1 MWRDLP
7 IDLISRS
14 PIARWAPVPLRL
26 IVGYG
31 FMEHGF
37 AKLARG
43 LDAFPAILQALGVPA
58 PHLMG
63 WLTIL
68 VEIFGGLAVLLGA
81 LVPLASI
88 PMAAVLLVAIFTVH
102 LPYGFS
108 SIKLQAVTAA
118 GAQFGPPGFETD
130 LLYLACLAALVLGG
144 SGPLAIDGLLAKRR
158 EITRPSIADGRDA
171 SDMNAGFGSWL
182 LGMSLGASALGG
194 MLGMASGI
202 FIVLAATTFG
212 SALLYAISG
221 FGFAV
226 LAAPLFLLF
235 LDPARAIQLVIIIST
250 VLSIIVLR
258 GLLPAIAPWLLLR
271 LALGSLVGLPLGL
284 VAFRYAD
291 PILVRA
297 AAGAM
302 IFGFAILMAVSR
314 RRSGQPGQGK
324 HWTAFAMSPG
334 LDLAAGAVSGIA
346 SALVGQPGP
355 PVLIYLLLAGAA
367 ARTVRA
373 TLLAFFALS
382 YGVTL
387 ASHAATIGIPAPT
400 WLAAGILIPFA
411 FLGGLAGRPIGDR
424 LGAEAFAML
433 AIALLAVAG
442 AYTLGAAAVAFA
454 AA

>member
-1 MWRDLP
+1 
-7 IDLISRS
+7 
-14 PIARWAPVPLRL
+14 
-26 IVGYG
+26 
-31 FMEHGF
+31 
-37 AKLARG
+37 
-43 LDAFPAILQALGVPA
+43 
-58 PHLMG
+58 
-63 WLTIL
+63 
-68 VEIFGGLAVLLGA
+68 
-81 LVPLASI
+81 
-88 PMAAVLLVAIFTVH
+88 
-102 LPYGFS
+102 
-108 SIKLQAVTAA
+108 
-118 GAQFGPPGFETD
+118 
-130 LLYLACLAALVLGG
+130 
-144 SGPLAIDGLLAKRR
+144 
-158 EITRPSIADGRDA
+158 
-171 SDMNAGFGSWL
+171 MNMNLGFGSWL
-182 LGMSLGASALGG
+182 IGMSLGAGGG
-194 MLGMASGI
+194 MLGMASGM
-202 FIVLAATTFG
+202 FIVLAPTTFVA
-212 SALLYAISG
+212 ALLYAVTG

-235 LDPARAIQLVIIIST
+235 TDPAPATQLVIIIST
-250 VLSIIVLR
+250 VLSIVVLR

-291 PILVRA
+291 PFLVRA

-346 SALVGQPGP
+346 GALVGQPGP
-355 PVLIYLLLAGAA
+355 PVLIYLLLAGTA

-387 ASHAATIGIPAPT
+387 ASHAATIGITAPT

-411 FLGGLAGRPIGDR
+411 FLGCLAGRPIGDR
-424 LGAEAFAML
+424 LGAEAFAKL
-433 AIALLAVAG
+433 AIALLAMAG

-454 AA
+454 TA

>member
-1 MWRDLP
+1 MTAGL
-7 IDLISRS
+7 
-14 PIARWAPVPLRL
+14 
-26 IVGYG
+26 G
-31 FMEHGF
+31 F
-37 AKLARG
+37 
-43 LDAFPAILQALGVPA
+43 
-58 PHLMG
+58 
-63 WLTIL
+63 
-68 VEIFGGLAVLLGA
+68 
-81 LVPLASI
+81 
-88 PMAAVLLVAIFTVH
+88 
-102 LPYGFS
+102 
-108 SIKLQAVTAA
+108 
-118 GAQFGPPGFETD
+118 
-130 LLYLACLAALVLGG
+130 
-144 SGPLAIDGLLAKRR
+144 
-158 EITRPSIADGRDA
+158 
-171 SDMNAGFGSWL
+171 WL
-182 LGMSLGASALGG
+182 LGMSFGASALGG

-212 SALLYAISG
+212 AALLYAISG

-235 LDPARAIQLVIIIST
+235 LDPAPAIQLVIILSM
-250 VLSIIVLR
+250 VLSIVVLR

-297 AAGAM
+297 AAGAT
-302 IFGFAILMAVSR
+302 IFGFAVLMAVSR
-314 RRSGQPGQGK
+314 RWSGQLGERK

-346 SALVGQPGP
+346 GALVGQPGP
-355 PVLIYLLLAGAA
+355 PVLIYLLLAGTA

-373 TLLAFFALS
+373 TLLAFFARS

-387 ASHAATIGIPAPT
+387 ASHAATIGITAPT

-424 LGAEAFAML
+424 LGAEAFALL

-442 AYTLGAAAVAFA
+442 AYTLGAAALAFA
-454 AA
+454 

>member
-1 MWRDLP
+1 STAFWQSAEK
-7 IDLISRS
+7 SR
-14 PIARWAPVPLRL
+14 VPRC
-26 IVGYG
+26 
-31 FMEHGF
+31 
-37 AKLARG
+37 K
-43 LDAFPAILQALGVPA
+43 PGVPN
-58 PHLMG
+58 M
-63 WLTIL
+63 
-68 VEIFGGLAVLLGA
+68 
-81 LVPLASI
+81 S
-88 PMAAVLLVAIFTVH
+88 
-102 LPYGFS
+102 
-108 SIKLQAVTAA
+108 
-118 GAQFGPPGFETD
+118 
-130 LLYLACLAALVLGG
+130 
-144 SGPLAIDGLLAKRR
+144 
-158 EITRPSIADGRDA
+158 
-171 SDMNAGFGSWL
+171 AGFGSWL
-182 LGMSLGASALGG
+182 FDMSLGPSALGG
-194 MLGMASGI
+194 ILGMASGI
-202 FIVLAATTFG
+202 FVVLAATTFG

-250 VLSIIVLR
+250 ALSIAVLR

-314 RRSGQPGQGK
+314 RRSGQPGEGK
-324 HWTAFAMSPG
+324 HWTVFAMAPG
-334 LDLAAGAVSGIA
+334 LVLVAGCLSGFA
-346 SALVGQPGP
+346 TARGGPPGP

-367 ARTVRA
+367 PRTVRA

-387 ASHAATIGIPAPT
+387 ASHAATIGIPGPT
-400 WLAAGILIPFA
+400 WLAAGILLPFA

-424 LGAEAFAML
+424 LGAEAFALL
-433 AIALLAVAG
+433 AIAVLAVAG

-454 AA
+454 TA

>member
-1 MWRDLP
+1 MESLP
-7 IDLISRS
+7 LVD
-14 PIARWAPVPLRL
+14 ATHTGAPD
-26 IVGYG
+26 
-31 FMEHGF
+31 MS
-37 AKLARG
+37 A
-43 LDAFPAILQALGVPA
+43 
-58 PHLMG
+58 
-63 WLTIL
+63 
-68 VEIFGGLAVLLGA
+68 
-81 LVPLASI
+81 
-88 PMAAVLLVAIFTVH
+88 
-102 LPYGFS
+102 GFS
-108 SIKLQAVTAA
+108 
-118 GAQFGPPGFETD
+118 
-130 LLYLACLAALVLGG
+130 
-144 SGPLAIDGLLAKRR
+144 
-158 EITRPSIADGRDA
+158 
-171 SDMNAGFGSWL
+171 SWL
-182 LGMSLGASALGG
+182 LGTNALGG
-194 MLGMASGI
+194 MFGMAIGI

-250 VLSIIVLR
+250 AVSIAVLR
-258 GLLPAIAPWLLLR
+258 GLLQAIAPWLLLR

-314 RRSGQPGQGK
+314 RQSDPPGKGN
-324 HWTAFAMSPG
+324 HWTAFAMNPG
-334 LDLAAGAVSGIA
+334 LDLAAGAISGFA

-367 ARTVRA
+367 PRTVRA

-387 ASHAATIGIPAPT
+387 ASHAATIGIPAST

-424 LGAEAFAML
+424 LGADTFALL

-442 AYTLGAAAVAFA
+442 AYTLGAAALAFA
-454 AA
+454 TA